1 MTDFNP
7 DFWEI
12 ALTSA
17 RWDRFSQED
26 ALWHESAEENDARQ
40 ERSERARRL
49 RQTLEALVDEV
60 LTERQREVVKLYYF
74 REMNHGQIAEIL
86 GTSQQAVSERLY
98 GKARNGRTVGGA
110 MRKMRAACL
119 ERGIRWP

>member
-7 DFWEI
+7 DFWEVTL
-12 ALTSA
+12 ASERWA
-17 RWDRFSQED
+17 RLSQED
-26 ALWHESAEENDARQ
+26 ALWHESSEEGDVRQ

-49 RQTLEALVDEV
+49 QRTLQALIDEV

-74 REMNHGQIAEIL
+74 GELNQRQIAEIL

-98 GKARNGRTVGGA
+98 GKVRNGRTVGGA
-110 MRKMRAACL
+110 MRKLRVACL
-119 ERGIRWP
+119 ERGISWP